1 MIDINNNLRITKTT
15 KKEEKLKLTNELK
28 LITAPDD
35 VYKLWAEVITAA
47 AFGEL
52 VNPDMG
58 RKFNARDGWNP
69 ENCMLTREFFKHL
82 GNLSYDELATLA
94 RHMLNQTGE
103 KRKQP
108 YPKVTVK
115 SVSLVLDSC
124 YTAGEWS
131 ERWKRKHLV
140 KKELHQIDPELGLMN
155 AKNEIIVENW
165 KKFKTE
171 RMFSRAT
178 MDVLLDRASEV
189 YFGKAKSVSQKNKT
203 CVELSPQAFKFF
215 NMFLKH
221 KNNFK
226 KPSAM
231 GFYRSYNNNSNIFRD
246 WPDCIWQDDI
256 VGRMSLG
263 VLDFRTLSGVEN
275 KESSIVD
282 SPYFKEVMLSLQKRK
297 DPALK
302 DVPAWLFI
310 CGDEKEQAQVLRF
323 VEKDEVLNTYELD
336 FSIYSAGKV
345 DRLGDIPVANKP
357 PKVLLVFLQRPGN
370 NARVPIQDEF
380 TCPEFNRYVKARA
393 YSEVEYP
400 LNNLELRME
409 FYIWLVSSFCTPEDY
424 IYSVFAGGKLTC
436 VAMVSNAIADQRG
449 SC

>member
-1 MIDINNNLRITKTT
+1 M
-15 KKEEKLKLTNELK
+15 
-28 LITAPDD
+28 
-35 VYKLWAEVITAA
+35 
-47 AFGEL
+47 F
-52 VNPDMG
+52 
-58 RKFNARDGWNP
+58 
-69 ENCMLTREFFKHL
+69 
-82 GNLSYDELATLA
+82 
-94 RHMLNQTGE
+94 
-103 KRKQP
+103 
-108 YPKVTVK
+108 
-115 SVSLVLDSC
+115 DSC
-124 YTAGEWS
+124 YTAGEWL

-178 MDVLLDRASEV
+178 MDVLLDRPGDA

-203 CVELSPQAFKFF
+203 CVELSPQAFEFF
-215 NMFLKH
+215 NVFLKH
-221 KNNFK
+221 ENNFE

-231 GFYRSYNNNSNIFRD
+231 GFYRSYNDNFNVFRD
-246 WPDCIWQDDI
+246 WPGCMWQDDI
-256 VGRMSLG
+256 VRRMSLE
-263 VLDFRTLSGVEN
+263 VLDFRTLPGVEN
-275 KESSIVD
+275 KESSTVD
-282 SPYFKEVMLSLQKRK
+282 SPFFKEVMLSLQKRK

-323 VEKDEVLNTYELD
+323 VEKDKVLNTYDMD

-357 PKVLLVFLQRPGN
+357 PKVLLVFLQRPDN
-370 NARVPIQDEF
+370 NVRVEIPNEF
-380 TCPEFNRYVKARA
+380 TCPEFSRYMKARA
-393 YSEVEYP
+393 YSEVEYR

-409 FYIWLVSSFCTPEDY
+409 FYIWLVSSFCTPQDC

-436 VAMVSNAIADQRG
+436 AALVSTAIADQRG
-449 SC
+449 SR

>member
-1 MIDINNNLRITKTT
+1 MIDVNKNLRIAKTT

-28 LITAPDD
+28 LITTLDD
-35 VYKLWAEVITAA
+35 VYKLWAEVITMV

-82 GNLSYDELATLA
+82 GNLSYDELVTLT

-115 SVSLVLDSC
+115 SVSSVLDSC

-131 ERWKRKHLV
+131 ERRKRKHLV
-140 KKELHQIDPELGLMN
+140 KKELHQIVRELGLMN
-155 AKNEIIVENW
+155 AKNEIIEENW

-178 MDVLLDRASEV
+178 MDVLLDRPGDT
-189 YFGKAKSVSQKNKT
+189 YFGKAKSISQKNKT
-203 CVELSPQAFKFF
+203 CVELSPQAFEFF
-215 NMFLKH
+215 NVFLKH
-221 KNNFK
+221 KNSFQ

-231 GFYRSYNNNSNIFRD
+231 GFYRSYNNNSNVFRD
-246 WPDCIWQDDI
+246 WPGCIWQDNI

-263 VLDFRTLSGVEN
+263 VLDFRTLPGVEN
-275 KESSIVD
+275 KESSTVD

-310 CGDEKEQAQVLRF
+310 CGDEKEQAQVL
-323 VEKDEVLNTYELD
+323 
-336 FSIYSAGKV
+336 
-345 DRLGDIPVANKP
+345 
-357 PKVLLVFLQRPGN
+357 
-370 NARVPIQDEF
+370 
-380 TCPEFNRYVKARA
+380 
-393 YSEVEYP
+393 
-400 LNNLELRME
+400 
-409 FYIWLVSSFCTPEDY
+409 
-424 IYSVFAGGKLTC
+424 
-436 VAMVSNAIADQRG
+436 
-449 SC
+449 